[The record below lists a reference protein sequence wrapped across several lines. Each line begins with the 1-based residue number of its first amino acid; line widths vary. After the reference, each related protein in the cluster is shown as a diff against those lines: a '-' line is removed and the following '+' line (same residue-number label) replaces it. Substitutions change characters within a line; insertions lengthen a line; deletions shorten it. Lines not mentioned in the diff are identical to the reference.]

1 MNSSKSSNKNKPKA
15 AVGLKYDKSQLGN
28 DAPKVIAKGYGDLAD
43 EMISLAKKSGVI
55 VHEDEALMDT
65 LGRLDIGQDIPQE
78 LFYVIAELIA
88 FSYVLQGKFPD
99 NWNNIHNKVD
109 DLI

>member
-1 MNSSKSSNKNKPKA
+1 M
-15 AVGLKYDKSQLGN
+15 
-28 DAPKVIAKGYGDLAD
+28 IAKGFGDLAE
-43 EMISLAKKSGVI
+43 EMISLAKENGI
-55 VHEDEALMDT
+55 LVHEDEALMET
-65 LGRLDIGQDIPQE
+65 LTKLDIGQDIPSE

-99 NWNNIHNKVD
+99 NWKNTHNKVD